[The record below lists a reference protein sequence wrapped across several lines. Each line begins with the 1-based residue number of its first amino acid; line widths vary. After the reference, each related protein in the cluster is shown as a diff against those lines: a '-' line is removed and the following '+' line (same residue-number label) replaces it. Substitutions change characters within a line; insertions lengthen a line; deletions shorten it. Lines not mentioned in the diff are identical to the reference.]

1 MDRRQGWVIG
11 RIAGAP
17 VKLQPSALIMVVVLT
32 ILFVPTVRSM
42 NPALGS
48 QAIAGSLVL
57 VVMLMVSVF
66 LHEVAHALAAKSQG
80 MTVHELALTFWG
92 GHTAYSDAHTTP
104 LNAAF
109 IAVVGPLTNLI
120 LAAAAWFGYQSQPA
134 TSSLALMLYVSAFAN
149 AAVAVFNLLPGLPLD
164 GGQIAESVVW
174 ALTGSR
180 LRGTVAAAWSGR
192 ILAVGLVVAAIAVPT
207 LRGEQVQLLM
217 VVWAGLIGSF
227 MWSAATGALAQS
239 RTRARIEALDPR
251 RLAAPAVAVDVETT
265 VAQVRE
271 ITRSTQLGG
280 IPAQVVLVDHAQA
293 VGYVDDAALAA
304 VPDDAAAA
312 TQAWSVM
319 VALPPGSVVDGGLRG
334 AAFHAA
340 AVQASRRSPVFVVVD
355 SGRVVGLLRAADVAR
370 AVHLD

>member
-1 MDRRQGWVIG
+1 M
-11 RIAGAP
+11 
-17 VKLQPSALIMVVVLT
+17 KLQPSALIMVVVLT

>member
-1 MDRRQGWVIG
+1 ML
-11 RIAGAP
+11 
-17 VKLQPSALIMVVVLT
+17 LQPSALVMVVVLT

-92 GHTAYSDAHTTP
+92 GHTAYSDSHTTP

-109 IAVVGPLTNLI
+109 VAVVGPLTNI
-120 LAAAAWFGYQSQPA
+120 VLAAAAWIGYQSQPV
-134 TSSLALMLYVSAFAN
+134 TSSLALLLYVSAFAN
-149 AAVAVFNLLPGLPLD
+149 AAVAAFNLLPGLPLD
-164 GGQIAESVVW
+164 GGQITESVVW

-180 LRGTVAAAWSGR
+180 LRGTVVAAWSGR
-192 ILAVGLVVAAIAVPT
+192 ILAIGLLLAAIGVPT
-207 LRGEQVQLLM
+207 LRGEQVQLLT

-239 RTRARIEALDPR
+239 RTRARIDALDPR
-251 RLAAPAVAVDVETT
+251 RLATPAVAVPVEAT

-271 ITRSTQLGG
+271 IVRSTVQSPQLGG
-280 IPAQVVLVDHAQA
+280 VAAHVVVVDHGEV
-293 VGYVDDAALAA
+293 VGYVDQTALAA
-304 VPDDAAAA
+304 VPHDAAGS

-319 VALPPGSVVDGGLRG
+319 VTLPPGTVVDGGLRG
-334 AAFHAA
+334 AAFHEA
-340 AVQASRRSPVFVVVD
+340 AVRASRRSPVLVVVD